1 MKKILWVFFIVF
13 VVLCTN
19 LSLWDNPWWEWW
31 EWWEWTQ
38 SSDYWMTINTDCLL
52 NWQCKM
58 NVYKLIWIRTSD
70 PNPTVLWFFQDITLA
85 STTVFLWTVLVI
97 AMIIGWLSRSF
108 ASITWK
114 DTKKWKEILIA
125 SFVWMLLV
133 MWSYAIIRLIQ
144 FLALAGS

>member
-19 LSLWDNPWWEWW
+19 LSLWDNPWWDGW
-31 EWWEWTQ
+31 EWWEGTQ

-97 AMIIGWLSRSF
+97 AMIVGWLSRSF